1 MKKKIIVISHGLEI
15 GGAERALLGLLYS
28 FDYMRYDVDL
38 FLMHHQ
44 GELMEYIP
52 SKFTSRKNR
61 IYMFGSSYF

>member
-52 SKFTSRKNR
+52 QQVNLQ
-61 IYMFGSSYF
+61 

>member
-1 MKKKIIVISHGLEI
+1 MKKIIVISHGLEI

-44 GELMEYIP
+44 GRIDGIYSP
-52 SKFTSRKNR
+52 ASKF
-61 IYMFGSSYF
+61 YFQKK